1 MNKIRSN
8 LLNST
13 WPAEGL
19 FFARW
24 LIAPHK
30 IGAVAPASRHLARAM
45 AAQIVPGSGLV
56 VELGAGTGS
65 VTKALLERGLA
76 PAELIIVE
84 SDAAFCALLKR
95 RFPALRVICGDAA
108 ELSALLAPL
117 GVERA
122 ASVVSSLP
130 LLSMPHTL
138 RRRIID
144 ESFALLAEQGAFIQY
159 TYGAFSPLRRRKSG
173 LKGELAARIW
183 RNFPPAAVWRFRRRS
198 ATAHATWVPAA
209 PAGALAADR
218 MVDNPIG

>member
-1 MNKIRSN
+1 MNKITSN

-19 FFARW
+19 FLARW

-30 IGAVAPASRHLARAM
+30 IGAVTPASRHLARAM

-56 VELGAGTGS
+56 IELGAGTGS
-65 VTKALLERGLA
+65 VTKALLDAGLA
-76 PAELIIVE
+76 QEDLIIIE

-95 RFPALRVICGDAA
+95 RFPALRIICGDAA
-108 ELSALLAPL
+108 RSRALLAPL
-117 GVERA
+117 GIGRV

-130 LLSMPHTL
+130 LLSMPHTV
-138 RRRIID
+138 RQRIID
-144 ESFALLAEQGAFIQY
+144 EAFALLAEHGAYIQY
-159 TYGAFSPLRRRKSG
+159 TYGAFSPVRRRKSG
-173 LKGELAARIW
+173 VKGELAARVW

-198 ATAHATWVPAA
+198 APSPATWLPAA
-209 PAGALAADR
+209 PASALAADG